1 VAGTAFMKMKK
12 IFSILFLGLLVCCA
26 QKAQSANLYSRQT
39 TFPPL
44 KLSQEDLKALIS
56 NIEIYVAKANSES
69 VTTVVHQVEISDNE
83 KTITYKGPAASLPF
97 ERLPEICYKLTYLYY
112 LPYSEDSSVSQIQ
125 MNFDDYSRTLTVQGS
140 QPEQVDGL
148 FLLIQ
153 DDISKHISRFG
164 GSGFRQSLVMLI
176 YLFLIGMFFLFYYLH
191 NNGWYIAF
199 GIICGATVL
208 LVGFFL
214 LLQKILPGFA
224 LISGEVSWIRRYSA
238 EIGFYGL
245 IITLLVAI
253 IPFLKTNKK
262 RPKKNL

>member
-1 VAGTAFMKMKK
+1 MKK
-12 IFSILFLGLLVCCA
+12 LFLIFLLGLLVCCT

-69 VTTVVHQVEISDNE
+69 VTTVVHQVEISDGE
-83 KTITYKGPAASLPF
+83 KTITYKGSVASLPI
-97 ERLPEICYKLTYLYY
+97 ERLPEICYKLTYFYY
-112 LPYSEDSSVSQIQ
+112 LPYSEDSSVSQIA

-164 GSGFRQSLVMLI
+164 GSGFRQLFVMSIYFLVVGLGAFF
-176 YLFLIGMFFLFYYLH
+176 YFLRR
-191 NNGWYIAF
+191 NGWYFLF
-199 GIICGATVL
+199 GSICGAAIL
-208 LVGFFL
+208 IVGFL
-214 LLQKILPGFA
+214 LPLPKILPGFA

-245 IITLLVAI
+245 IITLLIAS
-253 IPFLKTNKK
+253 IPFLKIHKK
-262 RPKKNL
+262 HARKKSIQTSE